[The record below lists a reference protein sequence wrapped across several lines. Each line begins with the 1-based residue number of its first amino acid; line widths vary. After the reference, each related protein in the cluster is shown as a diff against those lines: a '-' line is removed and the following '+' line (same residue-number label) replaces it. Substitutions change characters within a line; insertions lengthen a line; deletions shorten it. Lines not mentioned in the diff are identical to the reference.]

1 MTSVNELKKDVNTNH
16 VLDNGNN
23 ENLSEGESLEKGE
36 FIEADSPYVTSD
48 YQERLENR
56 KERLE
61 NYSKKAAKQS
71 LEAYS
76 RGHDMAKIIPFGQPI
91 LVGHHSEKR
100 DRNYRA
106 KFVKQFD
113 KSLELGK
120 KAEYFENKAAS
131 VGTGGVASNDPEAVK
146 KLKEKLQKLEASR
159 DKMKVTNK
167 ALRSNDDDALL
178 KIGYSVEAIAKLKE
192 PDCFNNIGFASY
204 TLTNI
209 SAEIRRLKKRIE
221 SLSEIRQSEPL
232 EFENDDLEIFVS
244 DGYIVIDFKFG
255 KPSDEVR
262 KLIKS
267 NAFKWSR
274 VRIGWVRKVTAN
286 ALYSTKRLIESLKV
300 MKAIY

>member
-1 MTSVNELKKDVNTNH
+1 
-16 VLDNGNN
+16 
-23 ENLSEGESLEKGE
+23 
-36 FIEADSPYVTSD
+36 
-48 YQERLENR
+48 
-56 KERLE
+56 
-61 NYSKKAAKQS
+61 
-71 LEAYS
+71 
-76 RGHDMAKIIPFGQPI
+76 
-91 LVGHHSEKR
+91 
-100 DRNYRA
+100 
-106 KFVKQFD
+106 
-113 KSLELGK
+113 
-120 KAEYFENKAAS
+120 
-131 VGTGGVASNDPEAVK
+131 
-146 KLKEKLQKLEASR
+146 
-159 DKMKVTNK
+159 MKVTNK

-300 MKAIY
+300 MKAIYPDLAENPFVQGGDE